1 MPEHTDLVKAR
12 LHEYTI
18 LKEEILFTLRS
29 RVWGVAT
36 YGVFAAGALTFAQK
50 VSSPFVWVAPIVF
63 AIPFLWYTAF
73 IELQR
78 VRIAA
83 YIVAV
88 IEPQV
93 PGLEYETSLEKWRHK
108 QHGKKS
114 KTQGVPPYSIRD
126 RFDRY
131 RYIFAM
137 VGVPDIIALYCFCK
151 VVFGAFPWHAIV
163 LAVISFAT
171 ILHGHLSLSEILS
184 RRKFEEHCS
193 IFQTIGPLAET
204 KKLRYIMRLI
214 EWATYLLCK
223 G

>member
-1 MPEHTDLVKAR
+1 M
-12 LHEYTI
+12 
-18 LKEEILFTLRS
+18 
-29 RVWGVAT
+29 AT
-36 YGVFAAGALTFAQK
+36 YGVFAAGALTFAQR

-108 QHGKKS
+108 RHGKKS
-114 KTQGVPPYSIRD
+114 KTQGVPPYSISD

-137 VGVPDIIALYCFCK
+137 VGVPDTIALYCFCK

-184 RRKFEEHCS
+184 RRKFEEHRS
-193 IFQTIGPLAET
+193 IFQTILEEQKVAGRR
-204 KKLRYIMRLI
+204 LRDVP
-214 EWATYLLCK
+214 
-223 G
+223 